1 MAARV
6 SDELSEKDQEEL
18 TEEVWELI
26 RVFKNDTRNFK
37 CKRILGEGSYGVAL
51 LFQEDDAAGVP
62 KRLFCAK
69 CASADDSLE
78 DLEREIQATE
88 IMYNSLHHC
97 QPIVENNQML
107 APNNIPEDVDLE
119 NAFYRVTEYLHNGT
133 LEEFISRIRDLDSVP
148 NRVLWYIFQCLI
160 RACIEMAFPTGDTYD
175 DPVNPRRGVLEPG
188 VDENNGSDFWH
199 GDLASRNV
207 MFGDLDNGEHILVPI
222 LKLIDYG
229 LSTWE
234 GAPPAS
240 GGYNNTAIQCNIS
253 DIGEIMTDVWKR
265 GPYLDVTLR
274 DLVERCINLIP
285 NLRPTLEELIEEAEA
300 GSADKTMESDDMI
313 EAFVRQFVFNAPT

>member
-88 IMYNSLHHC
+88 VGRPGRQASKQTNK
-97 QPIVENNQML
+97 QPASPVRL
-107 APNNIPEDVDLE
+107 SVCLPVRPPEAYKGQYHV
-119 NAFYRVTEYLHNGT
+119 
-133 LEEFISRIRDLDSVP
+133 
-148 NRVLWYIFQCLI
+148 
-160 RACIEMAFPTGDTYD
+160 RAC
-175 DPVNPRRGVLEPG
+175 
-188 VDENNGSDFWH
+188 
-199 GDLASRNV
+199 
-207 MFGDLDNGEHILVPI
+207 
-222 LKLIDYG
+222 
-229 LSTWE
+229 
-234 GAPPAS
+234 
-240 GGYNNTAIQCNIS
+240 
-253 DIGEIMTDVWKR
+253 
-265 GPYLDVTLR
+265 
-274 DLVERCINLIP
+274 
-285 NLRPTLEELIEEAEA
+285 
-300 GSADKTMESDDMI
+300 
-313 EAFVRQFVFNAPT
+313 VRVCS

>member
-88 IMYNSLHHC
+88 VGRPGRQASKQASKQI
-97 QPIVENNQML
+97 NNQ
-107 APNNIPEDVDLE
+107 PPP
-119 NAFYRVTEYLHNGT
+119 
-133 LEEFISRIRDLDSVP
+133 SV
-148 NRVLWYIFQCLI
+148 CLSVCLSVHLKLTKANTTCV
-160 RACIEMAFPTGDTYD
+160 RACVCVLRSCTIPCTTANLSSRTTRCS
-175 DPVNPRRGVLEPG
+175 RRTTSP
-188 VDENNGSDFWH
+188 
-199 GDLASRNV
+199 
-207 MFGDLDNGEHILVPI
+207 
-222 LKLIDYG
+222 
-229 LSTWE
+229 
-234 GAPPAS
+234 
-240 GGYNNTAIQCNIS
+240 
-253 DIGEIMTDVWKR
+253 
-265 GPYLDVTLR
+265 
-274 DLVERCINLIP
+274 
-285 NLRPTLEELIEEAEA
+285 
-300 GSADKTMESDDMI
+300 KT
-313 EAFVRQFVFNAPT
+313 